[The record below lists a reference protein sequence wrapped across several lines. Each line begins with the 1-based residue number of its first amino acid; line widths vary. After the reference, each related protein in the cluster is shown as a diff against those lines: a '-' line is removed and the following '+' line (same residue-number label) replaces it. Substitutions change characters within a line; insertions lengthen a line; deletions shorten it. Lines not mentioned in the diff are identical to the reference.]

1 MKQTRTAKI
10 ITVVGARPNFMKA
23 APIINAIRDHNA
35 RLALSPGVGSAGNS
49 HCSLQNVLVHTGQ
62 HYDEA
67 MSDRFF
73 ADLNMPIPDVHLGV
87 GSGSHAAQT
96 AEVMKRFEEV
106 LLRERPDLL
115 VVVGDVN
122 STLAC
127 ALVAA
132 KISFD
137 ANGTRPLIAH
147 VEAGLRSFDRE
158 MPEEINRILT
168 DHVADLLFVT
178 EESGL
183 RNLRNEGIPDGK
195 VHFVGNTMIDSLL
208 AFKDK
213 AGASNI
219 LDKLGL
225 RNPKGGHGSTDGAA
239 RYALLTLHRPSN
251 VDQRATFLNILEGLE
266 ELSNSCPVIFP
277 VHPRTRK
284 RLTEFGLERFFRIEN
299 GSGEGAESRS
309 AHADGRIRLVEPLG
323 YLDFL
328 CLMGHAAVVV
338 TDSGGIQEETTCLG
352 IPCVT
357 VRENTERPVTVKVG
371 TNVLAGTSKEGI
383 RRATR
388 QQLESRVSGAVP
400 EAWDGRSAQRILD
413 ALCREMDKK
422 RDSAVGSEA
431 DATVTAK

>member
-1 MKQTRTAKI
+1 MEPTRTAKI
-10 ITVVGARPNFMKA
+10 LTVVGARPNFMKA
-23 APIINAIRDHNA
+23 APIIAAIRDHNE
-35 RLALSPGVGSAGNS
+35 RLGASPRPEGDRDS
-49 HCSLQNVLVHTGQ
+49 HIVLQNVLIHTGQ

-73 ADLNMPIPDVHLGV
+73 SDLNIPKPDVHLGV
-87 GSGSHAAQT
+87 GSGSHATQT
-96 AEVMKRFEEV
+96 AEIMKRFEEV

-132 KISFD
+132 KISYD

-147 VEAGLRSFDRE
+147 VEAGLRSFDRD

-183 RNLRNEGIPDGK
+183 RNLHEEGIPDGK
-195 VHFVGNTMIDSLL
+195 IHFVGNTMIDSLL
-208 AFKDK
+208 AFKGK
-213 AGASNI
+213 ADGSPI
-219 LDKLGL
+219 LDKLDL
-225 RNPKGGHGSTDGAA
+225 RDCDSNHGSASGTV

-277 VHPRTRK
+277 AHPRTQK
-284 RLTEFGLERFFRIEN
+284 RIAEFGFERFFSTEN
-299 GSGEGAESRS
+299 GCQGSARARS
-309 AHADGRIRLVEPLG
+309 APTNGRIRLIDPLG

-328 CLMGHAAVVV
+328 CLMGHAALVV

-357 VRENTERPVTVKVG
+357 VRENTERPITVKVG

-383 RRATR
+383 HQATR
-388 QQLESRVSGAVP
+388 QQLESKATGAVP
-400 EAWDGRSAQRILD
+400 EAWDGKSAQRILE
-413 ALCREMDKK
+413 AICREIGKK
-422 RDSAVGSEA
+422 ELL
-431 DATVTAK
+431 

>member
-1 MKQTRTAKI
+1 MEATRTAKI
-10 ITVVGARPNFMKA
+10 LTVVGARPNFMKA
-23 APIINAIRDHNA
+23 APIIAAIRDHNE
-35 RLALSPGVGSAGNS
+35 RLGASLHPEASRDS
-49 HCSLQNVLVHTGQ
+49 HVVLQNVLIHTGQ

-73 ADLNMPIPDVHLGV
+73 SDLNIPRPDVHLGV

-96 AEVMKRFEEV
+96 AEIMKRFEEV
-106 LLRERPDLL
+106 LLREKPDLL
-115 VVVGDVN
+115 IVVGDVN

-132 KISFD
+132 KISYD
-137 ANGTRPLIAH
+137 ANGSRPLIAH
-147 VEAGLRSFDRE
+147 VEAGLRSFDRD

-183 RNLRNEGIPDGK
+183 RNLREEGIPDGK

-208 AFKDK
+208 TFKDK
-213 AGASNI
+213 ADGSDI
-219 LDKLGL
+219 LDKLSL
-225 RNPKGGHGSTDGAA
+225 RNRNGGHGSTEETT

-251 VDQRATFLNILEGLE
+251 VDQRAIFLNILEGLE

-277 VHPRTRK
+277 AHPRTKK
-284 RLTEFGLERFFRIEN
+284 RLAEFGFERFFRIEN
-299 GSGEGAESRS
+299 GRHEGMESHS
-309 AHADGRIRLVEPLG
+309 AHVDGRIQLIEPLG

-328 CLMGHAAVVV
+328 CLMAHAAVVV

-371 TNVLAGTSKEGI
+371 TNILAGTSKEGI
-383 RRATR
+383 RQAAR
-388 QQLESRVSGAVP
+388 QQLESRVCSAMP
-400 EAWDGRSAQRILD
+400 EAWDGRSAQRIV
-413 ALCREMDKK
+413 AASCREIEKK
-422 RDSAVGSEA
+422 QLL
-431 DATVTAK
+431 